1 MPRSKWSCYLLM
13 FTAVFLTAP
22 LMAQEADAVDDA
34 EGAGLLEE
42 VVITG
47 SRIRRDPLNEPAPIL
62 NISEAAMDNTGL
74 TNLGAILQQLPI
86 TGSAINTKFNVPGN
100 SGFPQDGNGIGAGA
114 TQISLRNL
122 GAKRTLVL
130 VDGRR
135 WIAGAS
141 ASGVPSVVDLNTI
154 PSNVIDRIEILQD
167 GASAIYGSD
176 AIGGVINIITKQTFT
191 GMQVDVQ
198 AGEYL
203 SENDGETFDFSMLW
217 GGGDEQTQFVVS
229 ASYTE
234 EKEVQTA
241 DRKQSAFPSPFGT
254 SCLEGGC
261 STFNPQGR
269 IVLGP
274 NFDFWD
280 GTLNDGVVNDGTGAL
295 PAWDPSDPN
304 GGDYHAF
311 SNADR
316 FNFNGPGFNFLQTPN
331 ERVNLYANVTHNLT
345 DKVRL
350 IFKGSYT
357 HRESQTRGAPEPF
370 CLGNGCGNPLV
381 DNMLISALNPF
392 NPFGVDLSINNGN
405 FEFYGRR
412 PLESG
417 GRIFDQDVDTY
428 TGTISLEGE
437 FGGER
442 TFYWDVFATYAE
454 NKGNQTKQGA
464 HNGANLAIA
473 VGDPAI
479 CASVPGCVP
488 FNLFGGQGANGEGSI
503 TPEMLA
509 FVGAV
514 QRDAS
519 EQTLLNV
526 GGNIGSDLFDLPAGA
541 LAFAAGFEY
550 REHDGSYSPDKLASS
565 GNTLGIP
572 AGATAGEFDVTELY
586 LETNAPLVADKPGI
600 EYLELNAAVRYSDYS
615 TFGSETTYKIGALW
629 QPIQSVSLRGSY
641 STGIRAPGIGELFGG
656 AAREDFQFVDPCSD
670 VLGVAGSANNG
681 HDSPQPANIIA
692 NCASLGVPVDFVQR
706 NPQLSAVSSGNE
718 DLVSE
723 TSDNWSVGFVYS
735 DNFNQNWIE
744 AITFSAD
751 WYDVTID
758 DAIQGQN
765 PGNVLDAC
773 AETLDPVACSNI
785 DRSAS
790 GAIGLVNNR
799 LVNIGTI
806 EASGLDLG
814 LNYLAPATSIGQ
826 FDVQVNATYLDN
838 YTEIVSNSDGS
849 KTVDNL
855 TGTITDQTFQ
865 RAFPEWRA
873 TSTIGWTLE
882 QWNAGVTFRYVDS
895 VEQPSG
901 DTLKSR
907 TYTDVNLA
915 YSFNPDGEGFTIALG
930 ARNVF
935 DKDPS
940 VCLSTCGSINMSPV
954 LHDLPGT
961 FGYLRV
967 TYRN

>member
-1 MPRSKWSCYLLM
+1 MSKPKWPRYVLL
-13 FTAVFLTAP
+13 FTAMFISAP
-22 LMAQEADAVDDA
+22 LVAQDANTDA
-34 EGAGLLEE
+34 EAAETLEE
-42 VVITG
+42 IIVTG
-47 SRIRRDPLNEPAPIL
+47 SRIRKDPLNEPAPIM
-62 NISEAAMDNTGL
+62 NISDGDLADTGL
-74 TNLGAILQQLPI
+74 TNLGSILQQLPI

-114 TQISLRNL
+114 VQISLRNL

-154 PSNVIDRIEILQD
+154 PTNVIERIEILQD

-176 AIGGVINIITKQTFT
+176 AIGGVINILTKKSFK
-191 GMQVDVQ
+191 GFQVDAQ
-198 AGEYL
+198 MGSYI
-203 SENDGETFDFSMLW
+203 SEGDGEAYNFDLLW
-217 GGGDEQTQFVVS
+217 GGGDEQTEFVVS

-234 EKEVQTA
+234 EREVQTA
-241 DRKQSAFPSPFGT
+241 DRKQSAYPRPFAT
-254 SCLEGGC
+254 DCLGGGC
-261 STFNPQGR
+261 STFTPQGR

-274 NFDFWD
+274 NFDYWD
-280 GTLNDGVVNDGTGAL
+280 GTLNTGVLNDGTVPL
-295 PAWDPSDPN
+295 PTWDPTNPDA
-304 GGDYHAF
+304 GDYHSF

-331 ERVNLYANVTHNLT
+331 ERFNLYTNVVHNLT
-345 DKVRL
+345 DQVRL
-350 IFKGSYT
+350 TFKGSYT

-381 DNMLISALNPF
+381 DNFVISELNPF
-392 NPFGVDLSINNGN
+392 NPFGMELSVANGN

-417 GRIFDQDVDTY
+417 GRIFDQSVDTY
-428 TGTISLEGE
+428 QVTLGLEGE
-437 FGGER
+437 FGSKR
-442 TFYWDVFATYAE
+442 TYYWDLYGTYAD
-454 NKGNQTKQGA
+454 NQGNQTKQGA
-464 HNGANLAIA
+464 HNGANLQIA

-479 CASVPGCVP
+479 CATVPGCVP
-488 FNLFGGQGANGEGSI
+488 FNLFGGQGANGEGSF

-509 FVGAV
+509 YVGAV
-514 QRDAS
+514 QNDSS
-519 EQTLLNV
+519 EQTLLNI
-526 GGNIGSDLFDLPAGA
+526 GGNISADLVDLPAGA
-541 LAFAAGFEY
+541 LAFATGFEY
-550 REHDGSYSPDKLASS
+550 REHDGSYSPDALASS

-572 AGATAGEFDVTELY
+572 AGATAGAFDVTELY
-586 LETNAPLVADKPGI
+586 LEGNAPLLAGRAGA

-615 TFGSETTYKIGALW
+615 TFGSETTYKLGLLW
-629 QPIQSVSLRGSY
+629 RPTENLSLRGSY

-692 NCASLGVPVDFVQR
+692 NCATLGVPVEYVQR

-718 DLVSE
+718 DLIAE
-723 TSDNWSVGFVYS
+723 TSDNYSIGFVYS
-735 DNFNQNWIE
+735 ANFNQNWIE
-744 AITFSAD
+744 AVTFSAD
-751 WYDVTID
+751 WYDLTID
-758 DAIQGQN
+758 DAIQGQD

-790 GAIGLVNNR
+790 GAVGLVYNR
-799 LVNIGTI
+799 LVNIGSI

-814 LNYLAPATSIGQ
+814 LNYLAPVTGIGQ
-826 FDVQVNATYLDN
+826 FDVRVNATYLDN
-838 YTEIVSNSDGS
+838 YTEITNNSDGS
-849 KTVDNL
+849 QTVNDL

-873 TSTIGWTLE
+873 NTRFGWTLE
-882 QWNAGVTFRYVDS
+882 QWNAGITFRYVDS
-895 VEQPSG
+895 VVQPSG
-901 DTLKSR
+901 DILSSR
-907 TYTDVNLA
+907 TFTDARLSYA
-915 YSFNPDGEGFTIALG
+915 FSPDGEGFTLAIG
-930 ARNVF
+930 ANNIF
-935 DKDPS
+935 NKDPA
-940 VCLSTCGSINMSPV
+940 VCLNTCGSINMSPV

-961 FGYLRV
+961 FGYLRL
-967 TYRN
+967 TYRH

>member
-1 MPRSKWSCYLLM
+1 MSMSKWSIFTLLFAAM
-13 FTAVFLTAP
+13 FITTP
-22 LMAQEADAVDDA
+22 LVAQDADTDA
-34 EGAGLLEE
+34 EEAGVLEE

-47 SRIRRDPLNEPAPIL
+47 SRIRKDPLNEPAPIM
-62 NISEAAMDNTGL
+62 NISDGDLVDTGL
-74 TNLGAILQQLPI
+74 TNLGSILQQLPI

-114 TQISLRNL
+114 VQVSLRNL

-130 VDGRR
+130 IDGRR

-141 ASGVPSVVDLNTI
+141 ASGVPSVVDINTI
-154 PSNVIDRIEILQD
+154 PANVIDRIEILQD

-176 AIGGVINIITKQTFT
+176 AIGGVINIITKQAFK
-191 GMQVDVQ
+191 GLQVDAQ
-198 AGEYL
+198 AGSYI
-203 SENDGETFDFSMLW
+203 SEGDGETFDFSLLW
-217 GGGDEQTQFVVS
+217 GGGDEQTEFVVS
-229 ASYTE
+229 ASYTK

-241 DRKQSAFPSPFGT
+241 DRKQSAYPRPFAT
-254 SCLEGGC
+254 DCLGGGC
-261 STFNPQGR
+261 STFTPQGR

-280 GTLNDGVVNDGTGAL
+280 GTLNTGVLNDGTVPL
-295 PAWDPSDPN
+295 PTWDPTNPDA
-304 GGDYHAF
+304 GDFHSF

-331 ERVNLYANVTHNLT
+331 ERVNLYTNVTHNLT
-345 DKVRL
+345 DQVRL
-350 IFKGSYT
+350 VFKGSYT

-381 DNMLISALNPF
+381 DNMFISALNPF

-405 FEFYGRR
+405 FEFYARR

-417 GRIFDQDVDTY
+417 GRIFDQNVDTY
-428 TGTISLEGE
+428 SATLALEGD
-437 FGGER
+437 FGSER
-442 TFYWDVFATYAE
+442 TYYWDLFATYAE
-454 NKGNQTKQGA
+454 NQGNQTKQGA
-464 HNGANLAIA
+464 HNGANLQLA

-479 CASVPGCVP
+479 CATVPGCVP
-488 FNLFGGQGANGEGSI
+488 FNLFGGQGANGEGSF

-514 QRDAS
+514 QRDSS
-519 EQTLLNV
+519 EQTLLNI
-526 GGNIGSDLFDLPAGA
+526 GGNISADLVELPAGA

-550 REHDGSYSPDKLASS
+550 REHDGSYSPDALASS

-572 AGATAGEFDVTELY
+572 AGGTAGAFDVTELY
-586 LETNAPLVADKPGI
+586 VEGNAPLLAGRTGA

-615 TFGSETTYKIGALW
+615 TFGSETTYKLGLLW
-629 QPIQSVSLRGSY
+629 RPTENLSLRGSF

-681 HDSPQPANIIA
+681 HDSPQPANVIA
-692 NCASLGVPVDFVQR
+692 NCATLGVPVDFVQR

-718 DLVSE
+718 DLIAE
-723 TSDNWSVGFVYS
+723 TSDNYSIGFVYS
-735 DNFNQNWIE
+735 NNFNQNWIE
-744 AITFSAD
+744 AVTISAD
-751 WYDVTID
+751 WYDLTIE
-758 DAIQGQN
+758 DAIQGQD

-790 GAIGLVNNR
+790 GAVGLVNNR
-799 LVNIGTI
+799 LVNIGSI

-814 LNYLAPATSIGQ
+814 LNYLAPATDIGQ
-826 FDVQVNATYLDN
+826 FDIKVNATYLDN
-838 YTEIVSNSDGS
+838 YTEITNNADGS
-849 KTVDNL
+849 KTVNDL

-873 TSTIGWTLE
+873 NTRFGWTRE
-882 QWNAGVTFRYVDS
+882 QWNAGVTFRYIDS
-895 VEQPSG
+895 VLQPSG
-901 DTLKSR
+901 DVLSSR
-907 TYTDVNLA
+907 TFTDARVSYA
-915 YSFNPDGEGFTIALG
+915 FSADGEGFTLAIG
-930 ARNVF
+930 ANNIF
-935 DKDPS
+935 DKDPA
-940 VCLSTCGSINMSPV
+940 VCLNTCGSINMSPV

-961 FGYLRV
+961 FAYVRV
-967 TYRN
+967 TYRH